1 MHRSLWLYCSCERRD
16 ARDHLCYNED
26 TKILSVHPGLW
37 VEPKLKPTVSF
48 SWYRVLKMPLKL
60 LSDISA
66 HSYWAQVPKYRST
79 SISVCTPWWKKTG
92 SLLCATAAIQSWYE
106 WLFFTSLTP
115 AGGYLL
121 EFHAAALLDF
131 ICCICNAIL
140 FPFKQI
146 DH

>member
-1 MHRSLWLYCSCERRD
+1 MHRSAWLYCNGECKGAE
-16 ARDHLCYNED
+16 DHLGYNKDMKNLHIHLGFWTE
-26 TKILSVHPGLW
+26 H
-37 VEPKLKPTVSF
+37 KLKPTVSF

-66 HSYWAQVPKYRST
+66 HSYWAQVPKYNST
-79 SISVCTPWWKKTG
+79 SISVCTPWWKKIG
-92 SLLCATAAIQSWYE
+92 SLFCAAAAIQSQYE
-106 WLFFTSLTP
+106 WLFFKSLTP
-115 AGGYLL
+115 ALGYLL

-140 FPFKQI
+140 IPFKQI